1 MPRLAVTALAALAV
15 LASSAPLAAQDT
27 TAVRIGIRYD
37 PSQRPGVLVLPIAG
51 VVGDSLRIII
61 QRDLDYGDR
70 VVVIT
75 PDAALAATLAA
86 GGSIN
91 YPLLAKL
98 GASRVVQGTM
108 TPRGLHV
115 ALHDVAKAQVT
126 DVAEFPLPIA
136 QNTRDWRAAVHGVS
150 DQVEAW
156 ISGTQGIA
164 RTRVAFIRG
173 SVVRMIDSD
182 GEDDQAIP
190 MLGEAMSP
198 AWSPS
203 GAQLLYTTF
212 GVNSRVVLHDLTTGR
227 ARAFG
232 QASNT
237 TNLTATFSPDGSSIV
252 WAAAGENG
260 SDLFLM
266 PVSLDAPARR
276 ITVGRG
282 TDNVQPTFSPDGRR
296 LAFMSSRAGHPE
308 IYIMDA
314 DGTNTDLL
322 TVSDFGDQNY
332 RSSPEWSPDDRQVA
346 FQSRISGKFQV
357 LVIGLRDRTSKLL
370 TSDGENKDP
379 SWSPDGRH
387 LVFTS
392 NRSGT
397 SQLWILDTE
406 TGRTRQLTHTAG
418 SRLASWSPRLKP

>member
-1 MPRLAVTALAALAV
+1 MRRLALTALAV
-15 LASSAPLAAQDT
+15 LASSAPLRAQDT

-37 PSQRPGVLVLPIAG
+37 PSQRPGVLVLPVSGAP
-51 VVGDSLRIII
+51 GDSLRLII
-61 QRDLDYGDR
+61 QRDLDFGDR

-75 PDAALAATLAA
+75 PDAALLATLGAPGA
-86 GGSIN
+86 IN

-98 GASRVVQGTM
+98 GVSRVVQGTM

-115 ALHDVAKAQVT
+115 AVHDVARAQVT
-126 DVAEFPLPIA
+126 DVNEFPLPA
-136 QNTRDWRAAVHGVS
+136 AVNTRDWRAAVHGVS

-156 ISGTQGIA
+156 ITGTQGIA
-164 RTRVAFIRG
+164 RTRVAFVRG
-173 SVVRMIDSD
+173 SVVRIVDSD
-182 GEDDQAIP
+182 GEEDQAIP

-198 AWSPS
+198 SWSPS
-203 GAQLLYTTF
+203 GGQLLYTTF
-212 GVNSRVVLHDLTTGR
+212 GVNSRVVLHDLATGR

-237 TNLTATFSPDGSSIV
+237 TNLTATFSPDGNSIV

-260 SDLFLM
+260 SDLFLV
-266 PVSLDAPARR
+266 PATLDAPARR

-322 TVSDFGDQNY
+322 TVADFGDQNY

-346 FQSRISGKFQV
+346 FQSRIAGKFQV
-357 LVIGLRDRTSKLL
+357 LAIGLRDRTSKLL

-379 SWSPDGRH
+379 SWAPDGRH

-392 NRSGT
+392 NRSGS

-406 TGRTRQLTHTAG
+406 TGRTRQLTHAAG